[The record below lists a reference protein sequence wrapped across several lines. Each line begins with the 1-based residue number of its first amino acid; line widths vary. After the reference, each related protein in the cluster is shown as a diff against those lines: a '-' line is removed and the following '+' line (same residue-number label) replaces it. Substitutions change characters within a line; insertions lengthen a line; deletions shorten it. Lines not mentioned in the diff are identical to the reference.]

1 MAVLILAVGLMAS
14 VYLRRG
20 IELEQKDVER
30 VIKETPVE
38 EEIARGPYNEPQG
51 VTVQPALVSVPLGR
65 DGWGG
70 SDARANRSVRKRD
83 ERQSLLG

>member
-1 MAVLILAVGLMAS
+1 MLILAIGLMAS

-20 IELEQKDVER
+20 IELQQTDVER

-38 EEIARGPYNEPQG
+38 EEIVRGDYNEPQD
-51 VTVQPALVSVPLGR
+51 VIIQPALVSVPLGGN
-65 DGWGG
+65 GWG
-70 SDARANRSVRKRD
+70 ANGPPGGRKVRKRD